1 MDVLTGIAYIVRSI
15 FALAAI
21 ILLAN
26 FILKKLQD
34 YSTNQNQSI
43 EILERV
49 SVTKASALALVKV
62 GGQIYLMSLT
72 ENDSE
77 ILREL
82 STEEV
87 AVIEKQQVERKEKNE
102 EASTLLE
109 SLKNFQDK
117 YQEMFSN
124 KKN

>member
-43 EILERV
+43 EILERI

>member
-62 GGQIYLMSLT
+62 GSQIYLMSLT

>member
-1 MDVLTGIAYIVRSI
+1 MDVLTRIAYIVRSI

>member
-109 SLKNFQDK
+109 SLKKFQDK

>member
-1 MDVLTGIAYIVRSI
+1 
-15 FALAAI
+15 
-21 ILLAN
+21 
-26 FILKKLQD
+26 
-34 YSTNQNQSI
+34 
-43 EILERV
+43 
-49 SVTKASALALVKV
+49 
-62 GGQIYLMSLT
+62 MSLT

>member
-124 KKN
+124 KNK

>member
-109 SLKNFQDK
+109 SLKNFQDE

-124 KKN
+124 KKK

>member
-124 KKN
+124 KKK